1 MEHQAWRRAGDSR
14 HIAYS
19 FWHPKQRHTPG
30 CGLGRELHAAA
41 HVQAAAC
48 VRFPAPPGAWLPDRI
63 YGAWDVLPAT
73 YGPANNPAMLENVHA
88 AHPLAF
94 LCTTVCGG
102 QLKCKFP
109 YASIASSGEAQS
121 PQKCLPMVIYLL
133 LDISNGSGRRDP
145 YLLAIIQ
152 HKAIPGNDT
161 ICTNAFLAGGLSPC
175 KP

>member
-73 YGPANNPAMLENVHA
+73 
-88 AHPLAF
+88 
-94 LCTTVCGG
+94 CTRSNHTHG
-102 QLKCKFP
+102 LL
-109 YASIASSGEAQS
+109 ILRSSA
-121 PQKCLPMVIYLL
+121 
-133 LDISNGSGRRDP
+133 P
-145 YLLAIIQ
+145 YLRKKISDAWVAF
-152 HKAIPGNDT
+152 KDCDDPGFTTWKQKTPSSLEQGWQAPYQMDRLT
-161 ICTNAFLAGGLSPC
+161 TQPC
-175 KP
+175 WRMFMRHILLHFCAPPSVVANLNRGAKTARQCAR